1 MAVRLEVSLMLS
13 PFEEKI
19 LDEILGWEDA
29 DAAIMYLIKN
39 FAKADMTNARM
50 LLGTIPGI
58 VDAAIGK
65 VTEFAARHS
74 QASYWL
80 MCQREM
86 EPDKSGMF
94 FASMLPV
101 CMARFPSGNSEG
113 CCKAEKDYFDLFL
126 TMFRDKKQFSWEKDK
141 GWADMHGYTD
151 YLLLVESQLKGE
163 KK

>member
-1 MAVRLEVSLMLS
+1 MLL
-13 PFEEKI
+13 PQEESV
-19 LDEILGWEDA
+19 LDEILNWQDA
-29 DAAIMYLIKN
+29 DEAVMYLIRN
-39 FAKADMTNARM
+39 FAKNSTANAQLLLSEIPKIAEAM
-50 LLGTIPGI
+50 LNRI
-58 VDAAIGK
+58 
-65 VTEFAARHS
+65 TEIASLHS

-126 TMFRDKKQFSWEKDK
+126 TLFRDKKQFSWEKDK

-151 YLLLVESQLKGE
+151 YLRIVESQLKGV
-163 KK
+163 K

>member
-1 MAVRLEVSLMLS
+1 MLL
-13 PFEEKI
+13 PQEESI
-19 LDEILGWEDA
+19 LDEILKWEDA
-29 DAAIMYLIKN
+29 DEAVLYLVRN
-39 FAKADMTNARM
+39 FAMNSTTNAQLLLSEIPKIAEAM
-50 LLGTIPGI
+50 LNRI
-58 VDAAIGK
+58 
-65 VTEFAARHS
+65 TERASIHA

-113 CCKAEKDYFDLFL
+113 YCKAEKDYFDLFL
-126 TMFRDKKQFSWEKDK
+126 TLFRDKKQFSWEKDK

-151 YLLLVESQLKGE
+151 YLLLVESQLKGG